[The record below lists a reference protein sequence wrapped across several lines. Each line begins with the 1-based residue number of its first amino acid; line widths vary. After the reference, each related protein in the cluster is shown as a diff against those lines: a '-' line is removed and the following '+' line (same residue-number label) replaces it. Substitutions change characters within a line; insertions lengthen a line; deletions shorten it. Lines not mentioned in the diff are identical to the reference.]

1 MKEILRIVYKYKF
14 SIILVLI
21 LLIVQAFLDLTLPE
35 YTSKIVDI
43 GIAQSGI
50 ENNVPIKW
58 RRSEFDKVRDL
69 VDNKEL
75 LDSSYEC
82 GSNECE
88 LVNYSEELSNMLV
101 IPELSLMGIDHQKY
115 KGNESLLSNK
125 LIEYVKLEYKA
136 LDIDIED
143 YSFNYIVQTGIRMLF
158 IAGFVMLVTFLSVY
172 MSSKVMANVTKDLRV
187 KVFSKVVSFESEEV
201 NKFSSASL
209 ITRCTNDVMQVGM
222 LVMAFLRIVVYAPI
236 LGVGALVK
244 VNTSGVS
251 YLVAV
256 PVILILLVMIILFLV
271 IVPKMKVFQER
282 LDRLTVVSRE
292 ILSGIPV
299 IRAFTN
305 ERKEEERFEVENDK
319 ISKTSLF
326 IDRGV
331 AFINPAL
338 TLIINSVSILIVWV
352 CSSKIDSGLMG
363 VGEMIAIS
371 TYVIQISMVFLMISM
386 VAMMVPRSLVSI
398 KRLSEIFN
406 TKVSVCDKENFKCLE
421 KIKSIEFKDVSFRY
435 SVSGGNVLSNISFCV
450 SLGESIGIIGST
462 GSGKSSF
469 VNLIPRFYDV
479 SEGSILINGQD
490 IRDYKLDDVRKC
502 VSYVSQKGWLKSGT
516 IESNIKFGLG
526 SDMEGAAEISQSL
539 KFINE
544 KDKGFA
550 SLISQGGSNVSGG
563 QRQRLAI
570 ARALYK
576 KSDVLILD
584 DATSALDYK
593 TDSNLRSELNN
604 IKNDKILFVTSQRVS
619 SVMHLDKIM
628 VIDNGK
634 IAGIGTDKELQ
645 EKCSIYREI
654 RKSQLGGEV

>member
-21 LLIVQAFLDLTLPE
+21 LLVLQAFLDLTLPE
-35 YTSKIVDI
+35 YTSKIVDV

-82 GSNECE
+82 SSNECE

-201 NKFSSASL
+201 NRFSSASL

-371 TYVIQISMVFLMISM
+371 TYVIQISMAFLMISM
-386 VAMMVPRSLVSI
+386 VAMMIPRSLVSI

-406 TKVSVCDKENFKCLE
+406 TKVE

-502 VSYVSQKGWLKSGT
+502 VSYVPQKGWLKSGT

-526 SDMEGAAEISQSL
+526 SDMEGAARISQSL

-550 SLISQGGSNVSGG
+550 SLISQDGSNVSGG

-604 IKNDKILFVTSQRVS
+604 IKIDKILFVTSQRVS
-619 SVMHLDKIM
+619 SVMHLDKIV

-634 IAGIGTDKELQ
+634 IVGIGTDKELQ